1 MNLSNWWLN
10 KYNVTYIIKMDW
22 NKRITSKDAAK
33 MMDAYAK
40 VYAPKEEPNP
50 ETEANAET
58 EASADEDKTDK

>member
-1 MNLSNWWLN
+1 
-10 KYNVTYIIKMDW
+10 MDW

-40 VYAPKEEPNP
+40 VYAPKEEPNS
-50 ETEANAET
+50 ETEATAET

>member
-40 VYAPKEEPNP
+40 VYAPKEEPKP
-50 ETEANAET
+50 ETEATAET
-58 EASADEDKTDK
+58 EASSDEEKTDK

>member
-40 VYAPKEEPNP
+40 VYAPKEEPKP
-50 ETEANAET
+50 ETEATAET